1 MRCRP
6 PRLVGAGYRV
16 RMAPPGVLR
25 VLHVPVACCALES
38 LAAEAALAQVG
49 ADLGCTDPALADVMV
64 VSGTVTHAMAPILRA
79 LHAQLTDRARVVA
92 FGACAST
99 GGPYWDSPTVVQG
112 IESLFPVDRFVP
124 GCPPRPQ
131 ALVDALADWVVSDG

>member
-1 MRCRP
+1 MP
-6 PRLVGAGYRV
+6 L
-16 RMAPPGVLR
+16 LR

-38 LAAEAALAQVG
+38 LAAASALAELGIDVG
-49 ADLGCTDPALADVMV
+49 EPDPAIADVMV
-64 VSGTVTHAMAPILRA
+64 VSGTVTHAMAATLREV
-79 LHAQLTDRARVVA
+79 HARLPDGARVVA

-124 GCPPRPQ
+124 GCPPRPH
-131 ALVDALADWVVSDG
+131 ALVEALTDLFDDTVGRR

>member
-1 MRCRP
+1 MP
-6 PRLVGAGYRV
+6 P
-16 RMAPPGVLR
+16 LR

-38 LAAEAALAQVG
+38 LAAASALAELGIDVG
-49 ADLGCTDPALADVMV
+49 ETDPAIADVMV
-64 VSGTVTHAMAPILRA
+64 VSGTVTHAMAA
-79 LHAQLTDRARVVA
+79 TVQGLHARLPDDARVVA

-99 GGPYWDSPTVVQG
+99 GGPDWDSPTVVQG

-131 ALVDALADWVVSDG
+131 ALVDALTDLLDDAAGAR

>member
-1 MRCRP
+1 MP
-6 PRLVGAGYRV
+6 P
-16 RMAPPGVLR
+16 LR

-38 LAAEAALAQVG
+38 LAAASALAELGIDVG
-49 ADLGCTDPALADVMV
+49 ETDPAIADVMV
-64 VSGTVTHAMAPILRA
+64 VSGTVTHAMAA
-79 LHAQLTDRARVVA
+79 TVQGLHARLPDDARVVA

-131 ALVDALADWVVSDG
+131 ALVDALTDLLDDAAGAR

>member
-1 MRCRP
+1 MP
-6 PRLVGAGYRV
+6 P
-16 RMAPPGVLR
+16 LR

-38 LAAEAALAQVG
+38 LAAASALAELGIDVG
-49 ADLGCTDPALADVMV
+49 ETDPAIADVMV
-64 VSGTVTHAMAPILRA
+64 VSGTVTHAMAA
-79 LHAQLTDRARVVA
+79 TVQGLHARLPDDARVVA